1 MNKYLSGTYRQG
13 VSVYRIQVVYVSDIN
28 YRVYLYTV
36 YKLYMYPIYTIHR
49 VYLYLVYPKGCI
61 RIRYALQDGSGR
73 IRYTLHVV
81 SVYTL
86 YKVICIRYKQQ
97 GVTVS
102 GIHYRLYLNQLYT
115 TGCICIRYT
124 LQDVSVTGIHYTMC
138 ICIYTIQHCD
148 LKVSRSQA
156 KIYENFANYFLKSNA
171 NSKCVI
177 VSKST
182 LS

>member
-1 MNKYLSGTYRQG
+1 MYLYIHYTQG
-13 VSVYRIQVVYVSDIN
+13 VFVSGIP
-28 YRVYLYTV
+28 YRVYP
-36 YKLYMYPIYTIHR
+36 YPVCTA
-49 VYLYLVYPKGCI
+49 GCI
-61 RIRYALQDGSGR
+61 C

-86 YKVICIRYKQQ
+86 YKVICIRYKLQ

-124 LQDVSVTGIHYTMC
+124 LQGVFVTGIHYTMC

-148 LKVSRSQA
+148 LKVSRSEA